1 MNKAFNNHESKIVQ
15 ILFLKENEMNSR
27 YKPYENENGTK
38 RSKKKER
45 DRFARQTNRQR
56 KIEREKEKRSKRESD
71 K

>member
-38 RSKKKER
+38 RSKKEE
-45 DRFARQTNRQR
+45 N
-56 KIEREKEKRSKRESD
+56 
-71 K
+71 